1 MSEEKESGFYG
12 LPEVLRFSD
21 VAKMLEIPAST
32 LRYWD
37 KEGLVRFERRLNN
50 DYRQVS
56 RNTLMTLL
64 DVLDYRN
71 MGISIEQIKQTP
83 HMQLADLQALLAE
96 SEQAL
101 RENMRRME
109 ETLAK
114 IRIKTQALQQAQ
126 RLADAAPE
134 RISLQLPAIYAADLN
149 NAAEIKHYLAPMQ
162 GVDVLR
168 AGEGAEWRA
177 GLWAPRDTLRQ
188 GGKLL
193 RPADAAPM
201 PYLHALLYFG
211 RDGRNNLKQ
220 LLELAGAG
228 GSPRQVIAQYLG
240 TARDAAY
247 GLCDYHACWIALKAE

>member
-12 LPEVLRFSD
+12 LPEILRFSD

-83 HMQLADLQALLAE
+83 HMQLADLQALLGE
-96 SEQAL
+96 NEQAL

-114 IRIKTQALQQAQ
+114 IRIKTQALQRVQTLSA
-126 RLADAAPE
+126 AAPE
-134 RISLQLPAIYAADLN
+134 RIRAQMPAIYAVDLN
-149 NAAEIKHYLAPMQ
+149 NAAEIKQYLVPMQ
-162 GVDVLR
+162 AVDVLML
-168 AGEGAEWRA
+168 GENAEWRA
-177 GLWAPRDTLRQ
+177 GLWAQRHRAAQDEQ
-188 GGKLL
+188 LL
-193 RPADAAPM
+193 RSADAAPM
-201 PYLHALLYFG
+201 PYLHGLLCFG
-211 RDGRNNLKQ
+211 RDGRHNLKA
-220 LLELAGAG
+220 LLEWADADGEAAH
-228 GSPRQVIAQYLG
+228 VIAQYLC
-240 TARDAAY
+240 TARHADY
-247 GLCDYHACWIALKAE
+247 GLCDYHECWIVLKAE

>member
-1 MSEEKESGFYG
+1 MSEKKESGFYG
-12 LPEVLRFSD
+12 LPEILRFSD

-83 HMQLADLQALLAE
+83 HMQLADLQALLGE
-96 SEQAL
+96 NEQAL

-114 IRIKTQALQQAQ
+114 IRIKTQALQRVQTLSA
-126 RLADAAPE
+126 AAPE
-134 RISLQLPAIYAADLN
+134 RIRAQMPAIYAVDLN
-149 NAAEIKHYLAPMQ
+149 NAAEIKQYLVPMQ
-162 GVDVLR
+162 AVDVLML
-168 AGEGAEWRA
+168 GENAEWHA
-177 GLWAPRDTLRQ
+177 GLWRSGIGRRRTSNYCAP
-188 GGKLL
+188 
-193 RPADAAPM
+193 PM
-201 PYLHALLYFG
+201 PHLCLICMGCCVSGGTDAIISRRCSNG
-211 RDGRNNLKQ
+211 RM
-220 LLELAGAG
+220 
-228 GSPRQVIAQYLG
+228 P
-240 TARDAAY
+240 TAKLRM
-247 GLCDYHACWIALKAE
+247 